1 MVLLFLGDCWSAACD
16 SAVLFGRLAYADR
29 GQACT
34 YARVHALLCC
44 SLCLA
49 ICSMSVVTRPA
60 VAAVFAV
67 FAVTTAV
74 GACRPCFDLLHGGA
88 VYQPQVQ

>member
-1 MVLLFLGDCWSAACD
+1 
-16 SAVLFGRLAYADR
+16 
-29 GQACT
+29 
-34 YARVHALLCC
+34 
-44 SLCLA
+44 
-49 ICSMSVVTRPA
+49 MSVVTRPA